1 MKVGCTLPQS
11 GALASRENLIRV
23 VTRAEELGYD
33 SVWVFERLLWPVN
46 PRDPYPPS
54 RDGSWPANFQN
65 VFDPIETLTF
75 VAALTRNVRLGTSA
89 LVLPYHQPIQL
100 ARRLATLD
108 ALSEGRLEICGGVGW
123 SRDEF
128 EAVGAPFEGR
138 GARAAELLEAVIAI
152 WTRDPVKFEGQF
164 YHIPESK
171 IGPKPAQLPRPPI
184 YLAGFGQYTFDR
196 IAKFADGWNP
206 AMVQDFE
213 SFEAQVNQLQE
224 TAARAG
230 RGAMEIVLTAVPFVM
245 ETSLGH
251 VRRPLT
257 GTLNELREDI
267 KRLGRIG
274 VTHIIFSIPEMAFAP
289 SQTIDLAITRL
300 ERLIEVT
307 R

>member
-11 GALASRENLIRV
+11 GALASSENLTRV
-23 VTRAEELGYD
+23 ARRAEELGYD
-33 SVWVFERLLWPVN
+33 SVWVFERLLWPIN

-54 RDGSWPANFQN
+54 RDGSWPTSFQN

-75 VAALTRNVRLGTSA
+75 VAAQTRNVRLGTSA
-89 LVLPYHQPIQL
+89 LVLPYHQPVQL

-108 ALSEGRLEICGGVGW
+108 VLSEGRLEICGGVGW

-128 EAVGAPFEGR
+128 EAVGAPFERR
-138 GARAAELLEAVIAI
+138 GARTDEMLEAMIA
-152 WTRDPVKFEGQF
+152 
-164 YHIPESK
+164 
-171 IGPKPAQLPRPPI
+171 PKPAQQPRPPI

-206 AMVQDFE
+206 AAVRDFE
-213 SFEAQVNQLQE
+213 NFEAQINQLQE

-230 RGAMEIVLTAVPFVM
+230 RPPMEVVLTAFPFVT

-251 VRRPLT
+251 VRRPLA
-257 GTLNELREDI
+257 GTLDELRGDV
-267 KRLGRIG
+267 KRLSRIG
-274 VTHIIFSIPEMAFAP
+274 VTHVIFSIPEMTSAP
-289 SQTIDLAITRL
+289 SQTIDPAIARL
-300 ERLIEVT
+300 EQLIDVT